1 MHRKLPEDT
10 DPTIKAATCEQYVL
24 IRLQVAEQ
32 MIEGLT
38 AEVDEL
44 NSKIKELVVE
54 RDGELAKLIRKKGRD
69 LIISRARS
77 WRSDESVTRDDEIK
91 TFGVWAN
98 DYVDRYSIPECVTKD
113 EFIREFEPELSDI
126 YADLVDEAKEE
137 NE

>member
-1 MHRKLPEDT
+1 MS
-10 DPTIKAATCEQYVL
+10 IKAIDDATTCEQYVVAKL
-24 IRLQVAEQ
+24 KSSESTVKRLNET
-32 MIEGLT
+32 IL
-38 AEVDEL
+38 EL
-44 NSKIKELVVE
+44 NSKIKELVAE

>member
-1 MHRKLPEDT
+1 MS
-10 DPTIKAATCEQYVL
+10 IKAIDDATTCEQYVVAKL
-24 IRLQVAEQ
+24 KSSEATVKRLNET
-32 MIEGLT
+32 IL
-38 AEVDEL
+38 EL

-69 LIISRARS
+69 LIVSRARS